1 MRNRAK
7 LFIHDFKAFLY
18 DAMARPGTGRI
29 ELAKNIADA
38 LVKKN
43 TAAEATLLQQ
53 FVRDRGIKYLLHFTP
68 IYNLRSILRLGFVPR
83 KFLDMPGIKET
94 IRPLF
99 PDLLRQDGQWYCFC
113 LSISWPNYKMF
124 FQKRKQIL
132 TDWVVL

>member
-43 TAAEATLLQQ
+43 TAAEATLLNT
-53 FVRDRGIKYLLHFTP
+53 LLNFSLIPKRNSSNFIPAFLASPTP
-68 IYNLRSILRLGFVPR
+68 TNCQRAA
-83 KFLDMPGIKET
+83 
-94 IRPLF
+94 
-99 PDLLRQDGQWYCFC
+99 
-113 LSISWPNYKMF
+113 
-124 FQKRKQIL
+124 
-132 TDWVVL
+132 